1 VIVTGQRKGKGKA
14 SVSHDPVQEMVAKQA
29 DAGGGGG
36 SATTQTISN
45 AQTTGGTEHAADAEA
60 VGRKQGECGFAGQ
73 SCAFP
78 QLYAIPCDR
87 CGCSFHELCAQ
98 RSDRIQKSRWT
109 SGCPTCYLDGGNA
122 SGADSES

>member
-1 VIVTGQRKGKGKA
+1 VIVAGPGKGKGKA
-14 SVSHDPVQEMVAKQA
+14 SASQDQGQGMVAEEA

-36 SATTQTISN
+36 SATTQPIAK
-45 AQTTGGTEHAADAEA
+45 AQTTYGEHAADAEA
-60 VGRKQGECGFAGQ
+60 VGRKTGECGFGGS

-98 RSDRIQKSRWT
+98 RSDRVRKSEWT
-109 SGCPTCYLDGGNA
+109 SGCPTCHLHGGNA
-122 SGADSES
+122 SGAESES